1 MIPFQKARE
10 IIWKETPALS
20 PEPAPLIRA
29 LGRTLAEDVKAPFD
43 LPPFD
48 RAAMD
53 GYAVHASDTRCAGA
67 RSPVI
72 LKVCGEIPAG
82 APEEKK
88 VKKGEA
94 VSIMTG
100 AVLPVNCDGVVKIEE
115 TEEFREDQERKVRI
129 FKEVESGRDISFR
142 GEDLKKGETILKKG
156 RIVTPAA
163 LAMLA
168 CLGQKM
174 VRVIRKPEVAIV
186 ATGDELKKV
195 GAKLATGEIYN
206 SNGYGIYGQVL
217 KAGGNPRLLG
227 IARDNPDSLS
237 RFIKKGLA
245 YDLLIMSGG
254 VSAGKYDLVV
264 DAFKNSGVKM
274 LFWKVAMKPGKPTFF
289 GKKGKTVVF
298 GLPGYPVSSYLC
310 FETLATFAFAK
321 MLGQH
326 KPERLKME
334 ALLERELKNSDDRDS
349 FVRVKI
355 VSAQDRYLAV
365 PHPSQKSGVLR
376 SVVESDGIVHLK
388 RGELRAKGE
397 KVTVELLGTSNLL
410 LFL

>member
-1 MIPFQKARE
+1 M
-10 IIWKETPALS
+10 
-20 PEPAPLIRA
+20 
-29 LGRTLAEDVKAPFD
+29 
-43 LPPFD
+43 PPFD

-53 GYAVHASDTRCAGA
+53 GYAVNAVDTCRACA
-67 RSPVI
+67 RSPVV
-72 LKVCGEIPAG
+72 LKMCGEIPAG
-82 APEEKK
+82 AEKRK
-88 VKKGEA
+88 RLEKGSA
-94 VSIMTG
+94 LSIMTG

-115 TEEFREDQERKVRI
+115 TEEFMENQEKKVRI
-129 FKEVESGRDISFR
+129 FKEVEPGQDISCR
-142 GEDLKKGETILKKG
+142 GEDLKKSETILKKG
-156 RIVTPAA
+156 QIVTPAA

-168 CLGQKM
+168 YLGRKM

-186 ATGDELKKV
+186 ATGDELKEV
-195 GAKLATGEIYN
+195 GEKLSTGEIYN

-217 KAGGNPRLLG
+217 KAGGNPHLLG
-227 IARDNPDSLS
+227 IARDNPASLS
-237 RFIKKGLA
+237 RFVKKGLN
-245 YDLLIMSGG
+245 YDMLIMSGG

-264 DAFKNSGVKM
+264 DAFKNSDVKM

-298 GLPGYPVSSYLC
+298 GLPGYPVSSYIC
-310 FETLATFAFAK
+310 FETLVTFAFAK
-321 MLGQH
+321 MLGQN

-334 ALLERELKNSDDRDS
+334 AILEREVKNSDDRDS

-355 VSAQDRYLAV
+355 VSEKDRYLAV

-410 LFL
+410 LSL